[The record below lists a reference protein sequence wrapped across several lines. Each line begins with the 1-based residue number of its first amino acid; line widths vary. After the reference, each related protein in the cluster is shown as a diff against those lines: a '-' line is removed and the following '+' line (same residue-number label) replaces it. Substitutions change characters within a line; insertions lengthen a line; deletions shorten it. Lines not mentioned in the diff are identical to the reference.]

1 MDNYS
6 VILLILVAVLLSSTA
21 CLLGVL
27 ITRRQSSSVSSFNYP
42 VPEEKAPPAEE
53 QMLEEAPATVYEI
66 ADKRRSEL
74 LEKFKI
80 YMIENKPY
88 LNNRVS
94 LETVAVKLG
103 TNKTTL
109 SKLIN
114 DKFGMNFRQL
124 LNSYRVKEAMELFS
138 KNNKMTTEELKK
150 ASGFKSISTFT
161 SSFSRF
167 TGCTPG
173 EYCKKVTGR

>member
-1 MDNYS
+1 MDNFS
-6 VILLILVAVLLSSTA
+6 VILLILVAASLSSTA

-27 ITRRQSSSVSSFNYP
+27 ISRRQSSSFTSFKYP
-42 VPEEKAPPAEE
+42 APEQKSPPAAE
-53 QMLEEAPATVYEI
+53 QMLEETPATVYEI
-66 ADKRRSEL
+66 ADRRRAEL
-74 LEKFKI
+74 LEKFKN

-88 LNNRVS
+88 LSNRVS
-94 LETVAVKLG
+94 LEAVATSLG

-124 LNSYRVKEAMELFS
+124 LNSYRVKEAMEIFS
-138 KNNKMTTEELKK
+138 KNKGLTTEDLKK

-173 EYCKKVTGR
+173 EYCRKIAGR

>member
-1 MDNYS
+1 MD
-6 VILLILVAVLLSSTA
+6 VTTVLLLVFLAASVSSTA

-27 ITRRQSSSVSSFNYP
+27 MSRRQSSNIPTTTYP
-42 VPEEKAPPAEE
+42 VQEEKTPPKADPVLKED
-53 QMLEEAPATVYEI
+53 AAVYDI
-66 ADKRRSEL
+66 ADKRSEEMVERFKSIMA
-74 LEKFKI
+74 EK
-80 YMIENKPY
+80 KPY
-88 LNNRVS
+88 LDTKVS
-94 LETVAVKLG
+94 IEKIAAG
-103 TNKTTL
+103 MNTNKSTL

-124 LNSYRVKEAMELFS
+124 MNSYRVKEAMEIFAR
-138 KNNKMTTEELKK
+138 NNDISMEELKK

-173 EYCKKVTGR
+173 EYCKKVSGK